1 MIKNGT
7 MYADDG
13 LEIRIGDRLVSEW
26 GYEVIVYA
34 DENLELVGKL
44 VCSPGHSCEDIPYCL
59 NDGEG
64 YKHCKYNENEL
75 K

>member
-1 MIKNGT
+1 MIKNGV

-13 LEIRIGDRLVSEW
+13 IEIKIGDRLVSEW

-44 VCSPGHSCEDIPYCL
+44 VCKPGHSCEDIPYSL
-59 NDGEG
+59 NNGEG
-64 YKHCKYNENEL
+64 YKHVTYKN
-75 K
+75 

>member
-1 MIKNGT
+1 MIKNGV

-13 LEIRIGDRLVSEW
+13 IEIKIGDRLVSEW

-44 VCSPGHSCEDIPYCL
+44 VCEPGHSCENIPYSL
-59 NDGEG
+59 NNGEG
-64 YKHCKYNENEL
+64 HKHVKYKN
-75 K
+75 

>member
-1 MIKNGT
+1 MIKDDI

-13 LEIRIGDRLVSEW
+13 IEIKIGDRLLSEW

-44 VCSPGHSCEDIPYCL
+44 VCESGHPCEDIPYSL
-59 NDGEG
+59 NNGDGHKHVL
-64 YKHCKYNENEL
+64 YKN
-75 K
+75 